1 MQIQN
6 KCFSWLNRQKP
17 GELRTSCNN
26 SAYVLNDAA
35 FRPYWMTY
43 IPFIPSS
50 LLVCNPAQACQESYV
65 VSKLR
70 CKHSVFKQRWS
81 NRQAYWFTLKSSAC
95 HIPAHSCIF
104 HSVLSNIF
112 RMYPRSNYDL
122 CYSKVKQSFLPVAIN
137 SGAEMLDKNCY
148 VFKWK
153 GFNLNPNINLFKILL
168 TLEMFLTF
176 LKSSCPYSSLWIQG
190 HHKSVLHEMD
200 GLKWRF
206 P

>member
-1 MQIQN
+1 MTRLWAWERTMCNIRFTQMPLYPFYPCSRRIRNTLELTSKGTQWHEMQIQN

-50 LLVCNPAQACQESYV
+50 LLVCNPAQACQQSYV

-81 NRQAYWFTLKSSAC
+81 NRQAYWFTLR
-95 HIPAHSCIF
+95 
-104 HSVLSNIF
+104 V
-112 RMYPRSNYDL
+112 
-122 CYSKVKQSFLPVAIN
+122 LPV
-137 SGAEMLDKNCY
+137 
-148 VFKWK
+148 
-153 GFNLNPNINLFKILL
+153 
-168 TLEMFLTF
+168 TF
-176 LKSSCPYSSLWIQG
+176 LHIAASFTVFYPTSSGCIPWATMTYTTVKLNRVSFQWL
-190 HHKSVLHEMD
+190 
-200 GLKWRF
+200 
-206 P
+206 